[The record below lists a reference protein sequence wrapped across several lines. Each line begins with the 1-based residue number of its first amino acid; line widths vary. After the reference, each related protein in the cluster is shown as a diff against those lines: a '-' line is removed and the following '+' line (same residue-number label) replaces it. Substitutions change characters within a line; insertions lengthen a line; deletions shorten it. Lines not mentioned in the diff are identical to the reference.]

1 MASPAEA
8 EGGGGRRGDGLWLPG
23 LILSGAAI
31 LLRLAVASRRE
42 GIEVDGITYLTNAR
56 ALLSD
61 FGAFTVLHPPLYS
74 ILLTPFLWLSADAE
88 WVARVVSAVL
98 GGLWVWPTLWLS
110 RGATDARVAWLAGL
124 LVAVSPSAVEASTRV
139 LSEPIAGLTLTTFF
153 VVLVRALRTGSLGSA
168 ALAGVLGG
176 LTTLSRPEG
185 MAYLALAWVVLARAP
200 RLVAWRASRH
210 VLAGLG
216 VLTLVWCAVLFPYMA
231 LVKRETGHWH
241 WSGKVGQTLVFA
253 ESVGDERPGAAM
265 ERAITDPAPDVPRT
279 LLDYVLARPREAVKR
294 IAINLHLVDKYF
306 APGLLQSG
314 GIALL
319 AVGLVQ
325 LQWRRGPAPPE
336 WFLAIAPLPLLGLLL
351 FVLDARYG
359 TPLVPVLSII
369 AAIGLRRL
377 GQPDDPSPHLS
388 VRARILLVVVLLS
401 FGPWIA
407 RPWFRQDPAAVEK
420 QAGLW
425 IRRSTGPGATF
436 IGRYPVIAHY
446 AEARAIPFGQ
456 RSLDAALAEGRS
468 LGARFVVADSVR
480 LPESRPDL
488 LGLVAGARV
497 SPDLELTHVEE
508 DRAGRR
514 VVIYQ
519 IRDADARR
527 VRTP

>member
-42 GIEVDGITYLTNAR
+42 GIEVDGITYLNNAR

-88 WVARVVSAVL
+88 WVGRVVSAVL

-168 ALAGVLGG
+168 ARAGVLGG

-241 WSGKVGQTLVFA
+241 WSGKVGQTLVM
-253 ESVGDERPGAAM
+253 SRGRSS
-265 ERAITDPAPDVPRT
+265 TTCSPAPR
-279 LLDYVLARPREAVKR
+279 RP
-294 IAINLHLVDKYF
+294 
-306 APGLLQSG
+306 
-314 GIALL
+314 
-319 AVGLVQ
+319 
-325 LQWRRGPAPPE
+325 
-336 WFLAIAPLPLLGLLL
+336 
-351 FVLDARYG
+351 
-359 TPLVPVLSII
+359 
-369 AAIGLRRL
+369 
-377 GQPDDPSPHLS
+377 
-388 VRARILLVVVLLS
+388 
-401 FGPWIA
+401 
-407 RPWFRQDPAAVEK
+407 
-420 QAGLW
+420 
-425 IRRSTGPGATF
+425 
-436 IGRYPVIAHY
+436 
-446 AEARAIPFGQ
+446 
-456 RSLDAALAEGRS
+456 
-468 LGARFVVADSVR
+468 
-480 LPESRPDL
+480 
-488 LGLVAGARV
+488 
-497 SPDLELTHVEE
+497 
-508 DRAGRR
+508 
-514 VVIYQ
+514 
-519 IRDADARR
+519 
-527 VRTP
+527 